1 MIQRFIPLFASFLLI
16 LGSPSAL
23 ADRTTGQALDDT
35 TVQAAVKAALAESD
49 AVKASSINLETY
61 KGNVLLGGFVDT
73 DAERAAAEQVA
84 KSVEGVTKVT
94 NGLVV
99 SEPDRSMG
107 QVLDDQT
114 IETKVKAALMSDEVA
129 DAREVN
135 VEVRRNVVLLTG
147 FTESTE
153 EKARAG
159 EVARGVKGV
168 EDVANVLVVK
178 PQD

>member
-1 MIQRFIPLFASFLLI
+1 MPHRFVSVIAALI
-16 LGSPSAL
+16 LTLAGPAAL
-23 ADRTTGQALDDT
+23 ADRTSGEALDDS
-35 TVQAAVKAALAESD
+35 TVQAAVKAALADSD

-84 KSVEGVTKVT
+84 KSVDGVKKVT

-99 SEPDRSMG
+99 SAPDRSMG

-114 IETKVKAALMSDEVA
+114 IETKVKAALASDEVA
-129 DAREVN
+129 DAREVI

-168 EDVANVLVVK
+168 EDVANMLVVK
-178 PQD
+178 PKD